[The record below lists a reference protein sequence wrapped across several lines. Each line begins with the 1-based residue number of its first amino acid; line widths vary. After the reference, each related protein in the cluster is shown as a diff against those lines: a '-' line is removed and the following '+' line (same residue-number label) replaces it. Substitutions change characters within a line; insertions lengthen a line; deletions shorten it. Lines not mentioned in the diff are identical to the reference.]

1 MNTSA
6 AMIAT
11 QVRQREISATQAVE
25 ASLAR
30 IAAQDGIINA
40 FTSVTAARAR
50 QRAVEIDARLAR
62 GEDVGPLGGVPFAAK
77 DLFDIQ
83 GITTIAGSK
92 ILADNPPALRDA
104 AAIAALEKA
113 GAILVGALNME
124 ELAYGFLTDNAHYG
138 RTANPHD
145 PARTAGGS
153 SGGSGAAVAAGMVP
167 LALGSDTNGSIRIP
181 AAFCGAVGFKPTY
194 GRIDRTG
201 MTLLAPSQDHVG
213 WIGSCVSDVAMAWA
227 ASSPLPAE
235 QIAPHDPVIGI
246 ANGYFQEL
254 LSDDVRTALAEFSA
268 LLDKKRYVAIP
279 APDAAR
285 AAAYAVTS
293 SEASSLRLH
302 DLKTRPQ
309 DFDPATRDRF
319 LAGAL
324 LPAHWYIKAKRF
336 RSWFQQQIAA
346 LFKEVDV
353 ILMPANPFPAPR
365 FGEEDIMLDG
375 RLCPVRPTIGRF
387 TQPVS
392 PLGLPILC
400 LPVAR
405 PGQLPIGLQLIG
417 RPDGEAMLLQLGER
431 LEKRLAGRA

>member
-1 MNTSA
+1 MSKTV
-6 AMIAT
+6 AMIAKQIRHRDLT
-11 QVRQREISATQAVE
+11 AVQSVE
-25 ASLAR
+25 DCLAR
-30 IAAQDGIINA
+30 IATRNSEINA
-40 FTSVTAARAR
+40 FTSITAERAR
-50 QRAVEIDARLAR
+50 RRAVEIDTRIAR
-62 GEDVGPLGGVPFAAK
+62 GEDVGPLAGVPFAAK
-77 DLFDIQ
+77 DLFDIA

-92 ILADNPPALRDA
+92 ILAANPPAKADA
-104 AAIAALEKA
+104 AAIAMLERA

-138 RTANPHD
+138 RTANPVD

-213 WIGSCVSDVAMAWA
+213 WVGSCVSDVASAWSV
-227 ASSPLPAE
+227 SSPRQTTPSPAHE
-235 QIAPHDPVIGI
+235 PVIGV
-246 ANGYFQEL
+246 ADGYFQEL
-254 LSDDVRTALAEFSA
+254 LSDDVRAALAEVSA
-268 LLDKKRYVAIP
+268 LFDAKRSVTIP
-279 APDAAR
+279 EPDVAR
-285 AAAYAVTS
+285 AAAYAITS
-293 SEASSLRLH
+293 SEASSLRMN
-302 DLKTRPQ
+302 DLKNRPQ

-324 LPAHWYIKAKRF
+324 LPAHWYIKAKCF
-336 RSWFQQQIAA
+336 RAWFQKQIAT
-346 LFKEVDV
+346 LFREVDV

-365 FGEEDIMLDG
+365 FGEEEIALDG
-375 RLCPVRPTIGRF
+375 KIHPVRPTIGRF
-387 TQPVS
+387 TQPIS

-405 PGQLPIGLQLIG
+405 SGQLPIGMQLIAP
-417 RPDGEAMLLQLGER
+417 PDSEAMLLKLGET
-431 LEKRLAGRA
+431 LEKRLSQRS